1 MRVTILPDRRTEVM
15 EPATVAELLKRLGF
29 HSDAYLVVRGEEI
42 LTRDVRLKAEDSV
55 DVIPVISG
63 GASLP
68 ARRGGPSGAAGGGGA
83 VVGGAPSHGP
93 LRLPRQAGER
103 S

>member
-1 MRVTILPDRRTEVM
+1 MRVTILPDRKTEEM
-15 EPATVAELLKRLGF
+15 EPATVAELLKRLGL
-29 HSDAYLVVRGEEI
+29 HSDAYLVVRDEEI

-63 GASLP
+63 GSNLP
-68 ARRGGPSGAAGGGGA
+68 ARRGGYSGEAGGGGDM
-83 VVGGAPSHGP
+83 VGWSRSNAPVQ
-93 LRLPRQAGER
+93 LPRQAGER